1 MIIRKVK
8 KHECSLIVQ
17 ILKDSAEYLHQKGIN
32 QWKEPISE
40 KEIADDIE
48 LKRVFIVQKI
58 LGKKLGIFSI
68 RDMDYFWPVNDYN
81 KDTIYFYKFTICR
94 EYLGRGL
101 GASIYSAI
109 EKRLQ
114 KKYKKIRL
122 DCWAGNNKL
131 KEFYKNLGFKEK
143 GDFPESDYYIS
154 LFEKEMRTTTDM

>member
-68 RDMDYFWPVNDYN
+68 KDYERLTAT
-81 KDTIYFYKFTICR
+81 KTLFT
-94 EYLGRGL
+94 ELKKGED
-101 GASIYSAI
+101 SAA
-109 EKRLQ
+109 KNGWLDPADVR
-114 KKYKKIRL
+114 KIL
-122 DCWAGNNKL
+122 D
-131 KEFYKNLGFKEK
+131 F
-143 GDFPESDYYIS
+143 
-154 LFEKEMRTTTDM
+154 